1 MSDLGH
7 ATVLP
12 TSEAEAVKQSQTLHE
27 LAEVVTNATAEQ
39 AEQLCRS
46 STAVA
51 AIVHAMRR
59 QLSDGSAL
67 SAVAGLARK
76 SDRCKKALREAGA
89 TRLLVVKLAMA
100 PALAQG
106 EGRACAYSP
115 AQKTVLRLC
124 ALALASLCTPLEH
137 DDRTDDTS
145 AGTGPLHDSG
155 KAAEADAVAAATT
168 MEAMQPDARAE
179 EAELGGWDVEAR
191 KNREVM
197 REFGAFPC
205 LVPMCMQAEAELAA
219 AAAEAVRRSTD
230 GNHTRNCDALVA
242 SAFIPKM
249 VPRPPSPS
257 HFAHALRLHAGGH
270 TIQRRS

>member
-1 MSDLGH
+1 
-7 ATVLP
+7 
-12 TSEAEAVKQSQTLHE
+12 
-27 LAEVVTNATAEQ
+27 
-39 AEQLCRS
+39 
-46 STAVA
+46 
-51 AIVHAMRR
+51 
-59 QLSDGSAL
+59 
-67 SAVAGLARK
+67 
-76 SDRCKKALREAGA
+76 
-89 TRLLVVKLAMA
+89 
-100 PALAQG
+100 
-106 EGRACAYSP
+106 
-115 AQKTVLRLC
+115 
-124 ALALASLCTPLEH
+124 
-137 DDRTDDTS
+137 
-145 AGTGPLHDSG
+145 
-155 KAAEADAVAAATT
+155 

-249 VPRPPSPS
+249 VPQPPSPS
-257 HFAHALRLHAGGH
+257 HFAHALRPHAGGH

>member
-1 MSDLGH
+1 M
-7 ATVLP
+7 
-12 TSEAEAVKQSQTLHE
+12 KQSQTLHE

-67 SAVAGLARK
+67 SAAAGLARK
-76 SDRCKKALREAGA
+76 SDRCKKALREAGV

-242 SAFIPKM
+242 SAFIPKI
-249 VPRPPSPS
+249 VPQPPSPS
-257 HFAHALRLHAGGH
+257 HFAHALRPHAGAH
-270 TIQRRS
+270 TIERRS